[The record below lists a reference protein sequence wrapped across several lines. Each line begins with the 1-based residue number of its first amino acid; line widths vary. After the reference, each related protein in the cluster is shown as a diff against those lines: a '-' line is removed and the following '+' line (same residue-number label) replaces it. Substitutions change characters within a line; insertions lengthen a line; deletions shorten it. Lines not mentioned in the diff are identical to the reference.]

1 MLLDLMNSE
10 NYISFN
16 IELAH
21 KVGLESAVYCAELL
35 NIYKK
40 AYNKKKLID
49 NEYIKLDRNYIYDKT
64 SLLIE
69 DQLRCDLNLIK
80 INLIK
85 KNKDNPDVIKLDIQ
99 LLASIISSDDI
110 KLKENIKELVTKKSP
125 KGLKESSR
133 QYMISELKNSIVC
146 SNYELLTALR
156 GWVDGVY
163 ANPKGFLSK
172 QSIKLFQD
180 TLNNYTQGDL
190 DLALRIV
197 NIATIQGYRDCQW
210 AINSYEDDLKI
221 KKKNLFQYSTVNTQV
236 RTTEQVKADKLSNDI
251 F

>member
-221 KKKNLFQYSTVNTQV
+221 KKKNLFQYSTVNNQV

>member
-69 DQLRCDLNLIK
+69 DQLRCDLNLTK

-221 KKKNLFQYSTVNTQV
+221 KKKNLIQYSTVNNQV

>member
-69 DQLRCDLNLIK
+69 DQLRCDLNLTK

-221 KKKNLFQYSTVNTQV
+221 KKKNLFQYSTVNNQV

>member
-49 NEYIKLDRNYIYDKT
+49 NEYIKLDRNYIYNKT
-64 SLLIE
+64 SLLTE

-80 INLIK
+80 INVIK
-85 KNKDNPDVIKLDIQ
+85 KNVDNPDIIKLDIQ
-99 LLASIISSDDI
+99 LLASIISSDDV

-125 KGLKESSR
+125 RGLKESSR

-210 AINSYEDDLKI
+210 AINSYEEDLKI
-221 KKKNLFQYSTVNTQV
+221 KKKNLFQYSTVNNQV